1 MSESEDTLKLME
13 ELTTLRAQL
22 VASVQD
28 IDEQIAQL
36 ALLKKHRSL
45 TLTDEIEQ
53 KESTLRHH
61 ILSRARTLKIPGLT
75 AVYQVKTL
83 WDTEGLLSMAEEVP
97 AIKQWH
103 RAIAHVALRYKR

>member
-13 ELTTLRAQL
+13 ELTALRTQL

-28 IDEQIAQL
+28 IDDQIAQL
-36 ALLKKHRSL
+36 ALLKKRRSL
-45 TLTDEIEQ
+45 AFTDEIEH
-53 KESTLRHH
+53 KEAILKNH
-61 ILSRARTLKIPGLT
+61 ILTRARSLKIPGLT

-83 WDTEGLLSMAEEVP
+83 WDTEGLLSMADEVP
-97 AIKQWH
+97 AIRQWH